1 MPKRNPFDCQFRLAV
16 LLLSSVAVNN
26 QEFAELPTIPKGECG
41 TDPVPHVILIL
52 LVPTVN
58 VNK

>member
-1 MPKRNPFDCQFRLAV
+1 M

-26 QEFAELPTIPKGECG
+26 QEFAELPAIPKGVCG
-41 TDPVPHVILIL
+41 LDPVPPIILIL